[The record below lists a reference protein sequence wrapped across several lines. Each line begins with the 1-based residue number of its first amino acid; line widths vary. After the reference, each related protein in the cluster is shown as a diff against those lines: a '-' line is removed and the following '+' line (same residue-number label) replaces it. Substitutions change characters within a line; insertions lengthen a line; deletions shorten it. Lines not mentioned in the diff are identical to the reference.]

1 MEWTQD
7 KCTEVLNNMT
17 GTIHDQLRDTDI
29 NEVEFLVRQGV
40 LLMHM
45 YTRAVELSKA
55 DTIQDC
61 IHNMN
66 AIDDHIHQHPEFI
79 REYENEMVSNEHS
92 DSIYVHYA
100 ISLKRYKEV
109 MEEEK
114 EKLMAVIHSLAM
126 VSPEEA
132 SLLLPDART
141 KINEYIHIKKNVC
154 ASVFRLFEYVVEY
167 EQFQKLMHQTLPPSY
182 APLPVEV
189 GEMPDPSSAQMPPL
203 PAPELSTPAQGPHQ
217 SQRPLEEE
225 APVLESAPPL
235 SDPPATV
242 DDTPPTPE
250 TASALPPPEPRVV

>member
-7 KCTEVLNNMT
+7 KCTQVLNNMT
-17 GTIHDQLRDTDI
+17 GTIHDQLGHTDI

-45 YTRAVELSKA
+45 YTRAVELSKV

-79 REYENEMVSNEHS
+79 REYKNEMVSNEHS

-100 ISLKRYKEV
+100 ISLKRYKEF
-109 MEEEK
+109 MEDEK

-132 SLLLPDART
+132 SLLLPDARK
-141 KINEYIHIKKNVC
+141 KINEYIHIKKDVC

-167 EQFQKLMHQTLPPSY
+167 EQLQKLMHQTSPPSSV
-182 APLPVEV
+182 PLPVEV
-189 GEMPDPSSAQMPPL
+189 GEMPDPKSALSEVQS
-203 PAPELSTPAQGPHQ
+203 APELSTPAQGPHLTP
-217 SQRPLEEE
+217 RPLEEE
-225 APVLESAPPL
+225 APEPVEPVPILRQPDSIDDIPL
-235 SDPPATV
+235 TQDS
-242 DDTPPTPE
+242 
-250 TASALPPPEPRVV
+250 ASALPPPEPRVA